1 LRDSEGLP
9 QGATCRGVLDG
20 KGPKKT
26 HYDTTLG
33 PVEELWRETSHCVAC
48 GQGIAYLDEWLGI
61 TPHHMTPAF
70 ASAVAMVGTCDSYG
84 QSEVLLKETLQQEV
98 DDNRIQQTVGY
109 VAKLAAGW
117 ATLSE
122 EHLDRMMAE
131 LPEEDP
137 LTLYVGVDGGRIR
150 FLEEGWKE
158 PCEGVL
164 WWRDPVT
171 EEGRRLV
178 VGDVRDKSKVLGTLD
193 RFLKAAMQR
202 CSRLTVVIIAD
213 GAEWIWNW
221 AKQYEQAI
229 KILDYYHLKEHLC
242 EAGEALYG
250 GDSGKAKQ
258 WVKRV
263 EKGVWEGEVA
273 ETVIQ
278 LERMKPRGTAL
289 EKETKTDALTAL
301 ATYLTNHEGLL
312 AYAEHREQGLTI
324 GSGMVESTCKQ
335 LFNMRLKGPGMFWSV
350 PGAQAV
356 IHNRCTLLSGQWD
369 QLWRPPEQHEQPLA
383 IAA

>member
-1 LRDSEGLP
+1 
-9 QGATCRGVLDG
+9 
-20 KGPKKT
+20 
-26 HYDTTLG
+26 
-33 PVEELWRETSHCVAC
+33 
-48 GQGIAYLDEWLGI
+48 
-61 TPHHMTPAF
+61 MTPAF
-70 ASAVAMVGTCDSYG
+70 ASAVAMVGACDSFG

-122 EHLDRMMAE
+122 EHLERMRAE
-131 LPEEDP
+131 LPEEEP

-150 FLEEGWKE
+150 FVEEGWKE
-158 PCEGVL
+158 PCEGVV

-171 EEGRRLV
+171 EEDRRLV
-178 VGDVRDKSKVLGTLD
+178 VGDVRDKGQVLGTLD
-193 RFLKAAMQR
+193 RFLNAAMER
-202 CSRLTVVIIAD
+202 CSHLTVVIIAD

-229 KILDYYHLKEHLC
+229 KILDYYHLKEHLY
-242 EAGEALYG
+242 EAGEALHG
-250 GDSGKAKQ
+250 RDSGKAKQ

-263 EKGVWEGEVA
+263 EKGLWEGEVL
-273 ETVIQ
+273 ETVFQ
-278 LERMKPRGTAL
+278 LERMKPRGSAL
-289 EKETKTDALTAL
+289 EQEGKRDALSAL
-301 ATYLTNHEGLL
+301 ATYLRNHEGLI

-324 GSGMVESTCKQ
+324 GSGAVESTCKQ

-369 QLWRPPEQHEQPLA
+369 QLWQPPEQHEEQLA